1 MRTRFGDRVDAF
13 HAIEVVKYMEEEY
26 SQVIFICTGN
36 YYRSRLAEELFNFYV
51 QQTDLPWEATS
62 RGMVESGGL
71 RGISPFA
78 FEYLDKQ
85 GLSPHVD
92 PTRNP
97 IQLKVSDLEEADL
110 LIALNKEEHEPMLR
124 ERFGQ
129 IPKILE
135 QKDRLRYWNVCDVPG
150 EQNSFSR
157 FFGGRKTRPTQ
168 SPESGTEHI
177 DFAIRALIQELKRR
191 DA

>member
-1 MRTRFGDRVDAF
+1 MD
-13 HAIEVVKYMEEEY
+13 EEY
-26 SQVIFICTGN
+26 SQIIFICTGN

-51 QQTDLPWEATS
+51 QQTNLPWEATS
-62 RGMVESGGL
+62 RGMVDSGGL

-97 IQLKVSDLEEADL
+97 VQLKVSDLEEAEL
-110 LIALNKEEHEPMLR
+110 LIALNREEHEPMLR

-135 QKDRLRYWNVCDVPG
+135 QKDRLRFWNVCDVPG

-157 FFGGRKTRPTQ
+157 FFGDRKTRPTQ
-168 SPESGTEHI
+168 CPESGTEHI
-177 DFAIRALIQELKRR
+177 DFAIRSLIQELGRQE
-191 DA
+191 A